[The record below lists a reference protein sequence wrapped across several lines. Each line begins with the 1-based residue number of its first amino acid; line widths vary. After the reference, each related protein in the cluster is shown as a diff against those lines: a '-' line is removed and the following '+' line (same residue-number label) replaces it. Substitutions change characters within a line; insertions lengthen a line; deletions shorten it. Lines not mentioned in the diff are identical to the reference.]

1 LRDIVIDL
9 FDVNQLLT
17 SAWSG
22 SGKILLSSNSL
33 GNVGVLVLLALL
45 VGFSIL
51 RWYIRRND
59 QDLVI

>member
-1 LRDIVIDL
+1 
-9 FDVNQLLT
+9 
-17 SAWSG
+17 
-22 SGKILLSSNSL
+22 LLSSNSL